1 MTERAERVAGEP
13 TAGPWRGRED
23 PAESGQRWHHLV
35 RCVGLATAPVVLT
48 GFACDAGVRR
58 NRGRA
63 GARLGPAALREALAN
78 LPAHS
83 VDTVQDLGDVACE
96 DDLESAQALHAERV
110 AAAVHP
116 GRLVLAL
123 GGGHEIAWP
132 SWQGLARGCPEGV
145 VAVINFDAHLDLR
158 GDAQAN
164 SGTGFRQILESAALA
179 GRPVNYLCVGAS
191 RYANLSGLYAR
202 ATRLGAEWISDEALH
217 RQGVAAAMPA
227 IESLLARADH
237 VHLSVCLDVF
247 PASVAPG
254 VSAPAALGVA
264 PELIEALIDPIVAS
278 GKCRVADIA
287 ELSPPFDPDGRT
299 TRLAARLAARVA
311 EGHCQAMRRPAR

>member
-1 MTERAERVAGEP
+1 MAEEVPAGS
-13 TAGPWRGRED
+13 WSGRED

-35 RCVGLATAPVVLT
+35 RCVGSATAPVVLT
-48 GFACDAGVRR
+48 GLASDAGVRR

-78 LPAHS
+78 LPAHA
-83 VDTVQDLGDVACE
+83 VDAVDDLGDVVCE
-96 DDLESAQALHAERV
+96 DDLEAAQDLHAERV

-132 SWQGLARGCPEGV
+132 SWRGLVRGCPEGT

-158 GDAQAN
+158 GDTESN
-164 SGTGFRQILESAALA
+164 SGTGFRQILEAAALA
-179 GRPVNYLCVGAS
+179 GRSVNYLCIGAS
-191 RYANLSGLYAR
+191 RYANLSGLYERAR
-202 ATRLGAEWISDEALH
+202 RLGAEWISDEALL
-217 RQGVAAAMPA
+217 RTGAMAALPA
-227 IESLLARADH
+227 IEALVARADH

-247 PASVAPG
+247 PASAAPG

-264 PELIEALIDPIVAS
+264 PGLIETLIDSILES
-278 GKCRVADIA
+278 GKCRIADIA

-299 TRLAARLAARVA
+299 SRLAARLAARMA